1 MKLKRRIH
9 TLHTLEVEL
18 IFDTD
23 TLDILRLLN
32 YNEDEIFWMMFYME
46 KIDYRY
52 VKNIKDNNGEY

>member
-1 MKLKRRIH
+1 MSLRKKH
-9 TLHTLEVEL
+9 SLEFEL
-18 IFDTD
+18 IFDAD
-23 TLDILRLLN
+23 TFDILRLLN